1 MKDTETQDSLPQA
14 KKSKLKT
21 FALSTAALNNKT
33 TVWVITAIILFA
45 GISAYLTVPKE
56 SFPEVITPEIYIG
69 TAYPGNGPSDM
80 EKLIT
85 RPLEKELN
93 GITGVDDIVSSSVE
107 GYSSIQVKFDFD
119 VTPSEALRKVKDKV
133 DIAMSDADFPKDL
146 PADPNVFEMNFSE
159 LMPVMN
165 VNLSGPYSLDNL
177 KKYAELLEDQ
187 IEDLPEISKVDIRG
201 VMDKEVEIQVD
212 YLKAEAMNISFNDIA
227 GAIANE
233 NMSMAGGDLEVDNFR
248 RSIQVVGEFNSMKEI
263 ENVIIKNEKQNVVYL
278 RDIAEVNFVEE
289 EKESYAREYGA
300 PVVSLDIIKRAGE
313 NLIEASDKIN
323 TILEDAEAN
332 SFPPDLKI
340 SLTNDQSDQTRTQV
354 EELQNSIIFGVI
366 LVVGVLLFFL
376 GLRNALFVGVAI
388 PLSMFMSFMILN
400 AMGITFNVMVLFSLV
415 LALGMLVD
423 NGIVVVE
430 NIYRLMDE
438 GMSPYDAAKYGVGEV
453 AWPIIAS
460 TATTLAAF
468 IPLAIWPGMMGA
480 FMKYLPITLIIVLSS
495 SLFVALVINP
505 VLTSVFMKV
514 GEAAINKKRALKSGL
529 ITVAIGFIFVMI
541 GQSAEITGIKVI
553 GNLTLIAGLLVLL
566 NAYFLNPAT
575 RRFQNGFL
583 PVLEQLYERFLKYAL
598 KGASP
603 YVFFWGTG
611 SLLVVSLVL
620 FAIFPPKVDFF
631 PANEPQYLNVFIE
644 KPIGTDIETTNRVA
658 KEIEAKVFEVVERPE
673 FQMIDKESGE
683 SKGSIVNSVIGQVGN
698 GTSDPAQGVQLSNT
712 PHKARITVSFVKFQ
726 ERQGISSNDV
736 LNAVRAEL
744 KTYSDADIVVS
755 KNESGP
761 PQGAPINIEIKGEDY
776 DSLMVHATAIKQF
789 INRQNVP
796 GIEELK
802 LDVDKNKPEMP
813 VIIDRAKARRYG
825 LSTAQVGSAIRT
837 ALFGREVS
845 TYKDGEDDYPIN
857 IRFKDEYRNNPDA
870 LLNQKITFRD
880 PATGRIK
887 QVPISAVANFEKRN
901 TFSAV
906 KRIDLDRVITISSNV
921 LEGANA
927 NEIVATLKEKL
938 VDYEL
943 PAGISYEFT
952 GQQEEQAKEMNF
964 LTSALLIAL
973 FLIILIIVAQF
984 NSLSTPFIIGFS
996 VVFSLIGVFL
1006 GLVIFRM
1013 DFVILMT
1020 MIGIISLAGIVVNN
1034 AIVLIDYTNLIRERW
1049 RDEEGMGEKEH
1060 LPWSKVVEAI
1070 VLGGKTR
1077 LRPVLLTAITTI
1089 LGLLPLAIGLNIDFV
1104 SFVVDYDPKI
1114 YIGGD
1119 NNVFWKPM
1127 SWAIIFGLAFAT
1139 FLTLVIVPIMYWFLN
1154 RLKYKLVYK
1163 MGTM

>member
-1 MKDTETQDSLPQA
+1 MQDKDTSNAQSI
-14 KKSKLKT
+14 KGKLKT
-21 FALSTAALNNKT
+21 FGLSTAALNNKT

-45 GISAYLTVPKE
+45 GISAYITVPKE

-69 TAYPGNGPSDM
+69 TAYPGNGPTDI

-85 RPLEKELN
+85 RPLEKEIN
-93 GITGVDDIVSSSVE
+93 GITGVDDIISSSVE
-107 GYSSIQVKFDFD
+107 GYSSIQVKFNFD

-165 VNLSGPYSLDNL
+165 VNLSGPYSLDDL
-177 KKYAELLEDQ
+177 KIYAELLEDR
-187 IEDLPEISKVDIRG
+187 IEDLSEISKVDIRG

-212 YLKAEAMNISFNDIA
+212 YLKAEAMNISFNDIS

-233 NMSMAGGDLEVDNFR
+233 NMSIAGGDLQVDNFR
-248 RSIQVVGEFNSMKEI
+248 RSIQVVGEFNSMEEI
-263 ENVIIKNEKQNVVYL
+263 ENVIIKNEKLNVVYL
-278 RDIAEVNFVEE
+278 RDIADVNFVEE
-289 EKESYAREYGA
+289 EKESYAREYGN
-300 PVVSLDIIKRAGE
+300 PVVTLDIIKRAGE
-313 NLIEASDKIN
+313 NLIEASDQIN
-323 TILEDAEAN
+323 SILAEAAAN
-332 SFPPDLKI
+332 DLPPDLNI

-376 GLRNALFVGVAI
+376 GLRNALFVGIAI

-438 GMSPYDAAKYGVGEV
+438 EGMSPFDAAKYGVGEV

-514 GEAAINKKRALKSGL
+514 GEEAINKKKALKIGVIISG
-529 ITVAIGFIFVMI
+529 IGLLFVMA
-541 GQSAEITGIKVI
+541 GQSAAVIGLKVL
-553 GNLTLIAGLLVLL
+553 GNLTLISGLLVLL
-566 NAYFLNPAT
+566 NAFVLNPAT

-583 PVLEQLYERFLKYAL
+583 PVLENLYERFLKYAL

-611 SLLVVSLVL
+611 SLLVLSLVL
-620 FAIFPPKVDFF
+620 FALFPPKVEFF

-644 KPIGTDIETTNRVA
+644 KPIGTDIETTNRIA
-658 KEIEAKVFEVVERPE
+658 QEIEAKVFEVVEREE
-673 FQMIDKESGE
+673 FQRRDKESGE
-683 SKGSIVNSVIGQVGN
+683 PIGSIVNSVIGQVGN

-726 ERQGISSNDV
+726 ERQGISSNKV
-736 LNAVRAEL
+736 LNAVRNEL
-744 KTYSDADIVVS
+744 KTYADADIVVT
-755 KNESGP
+755 KNEDGP

-776 DSLMVHATAIKQF
+776 DSLMVHATALKQY
-789 INRQNVP
+789 INRLNVP

-837 ALFGREVS
+837 ALFGKEVS
-845 TYKDGEDDYPIN
+845 TFKDGEDDYPIN

-880 PATGRIK
+880 QATGRIK
-887 QVPISAVANFEKRN
+887 QVPISAVASFEKRN

-906 KRIDLDRVITISSNV
+906 KRIDLDRVITIQSNV

-927 NEIVATLKEKL
+927 NEIVATLKDKL
-938 VDYEL
+938 EDYEL
-943 PAGISYEFT
+943 PSGMSFQFT
-952 GQQEEQAKEMNF
+952 GQQEEQAKEMSF

-973 FLIILIIVAQF
+973 FMIILIIVAQF

-1034 AIVLIDYTNLIRERW
+1034 AIVLIDYTNLIRDRW
-1049 RDEEGMGEKEH
+1049 REEEGMDENAH
-1060 LPWSKVVEAI
+1060 LPWNRVVEAI

-1104 SFVVDYDPKI
+1104 SFVVDYAPKI

>member
-1 MKDTETQDSLPQA
+1 MQDKDTSNAQS
-14 KKSKLKT
+14 KKGKLKS
-21 FALSTAALNNKT
+21 FGLSTAALNNKT
-33 TVWVITAIILFA
+33 TVWVITVIILFA
-45 GISAYLTVPKE
+45 GISAYITVPKE

-69 TAYPGNGPSDM
+69 TAYPGNGPTDI

-85 RPLEKELN
+85 RPLEKEIN

-107 GYSSIQVKFDFD
+107 GYSSIQVKFNFD

-165 VNLSGPYSLDNL
+165 VNLSGPYSLDDL
-177 KKYAELLEDQ
+177 KIYAELLEDR
-187 IEDLPEISKVDIRG
+187 IEDLSEISKVDIRG

-212 YLKAEAMNISFNDIA
+212 YLKAEAMNISFNDIS

-233 NMSMAGGDLEVDNFR
+233 NMSIAGGDLQVDNFR
-248 RSIQVVGEFNSMKEI
+248 RSIQVVGEFNSMEEI

-289 EKESYAREYGA
+289 EKESYAREYGS
-300 PVVSLDIIKRAGE
+300 PVVTLDIIKRAGE
-313 NLIEASDKIN
+313 NLIEASDQIN
-323 TILEDAEAN
+323 SILADAAAN
-332 SFPPDLKI
+332 DLPPDLNI

-376 GLRNALFVGVAI
+376 GLRNALFVGIAI

-430 NIYRLMDE
+430 NIYRLMDEE

-514 GEAAINKKRALKSGL
+514 GEEAINKKKALKIGIIISG
-529 ITVAIGFIFVMI
+529 IGLLFVMA
-541 GQSAEITGIKVI
+541 GQSAEVIGLKVL
-553 GNLTLIAGLLVLL
+553 GNLTLISGLLVLL
-566 NAYFLNPAT
+566 NAFVLNPAT

-583 PVLEQLYERFLKYAL
+583 PVLENLYERFLKYAL

-620 FAIFPPKVDFF
+620 FALFPPKVEFF

-644 KPIGTDIETTNRVA
+644 KPIGTDIETTNRIA
-658 KEIEAKVFEVVERPE
+658 QEIEAKVFEVVERDE
-673 FQMIDKESGE
+673 FQRTDKENGE
-683 SKGSIVNSVIGQVGN
+683 PIGSIVNSVIGQVGN

-736 LNAVRAEL
+736 LNAVREEL
-744 KTYSDADIVVS
+744 KTYADADIVVT
-755 KNESGP
+755 KNEAGP

-776 DSLMVHATAIKQF
+776 DSLMVHATALKQY
-789 INRQNVP
+789 INRLNVP

-837 ALFGREVS
+837 ALFGKEVS

-887 QVPISAVANFEKRN
+887 QVPISAVASFEKRN

-927 NEIVATLKEKL
+927 NEIVATLKDKL
-938 VDYEL
+938 AEYEL
-943 PAGISYEFT
+943 PTGMSLEFT
-952 GQQEEQAKEMNF
+952 GQQEEQAKEMSF

-973 FLIILIIVAQF
+973 FMIILIIVAQF

-1034 AIVLIDYTNLIRERW
+1034 AIVLIDYTNLIRDRW
-1049 RDEEGMGEKEH
+1049 REEEGMDENAH
-1060 LPWSKVVEAI
+1060 LPWNRVVEAI

-1089 LGLLPLAIGLNIDFV
+1089 LGLLPLAVGLNIDFV

-1114 YIGGD
+1114 YVGGD

>member
-1 MKDTETQDSLPQA
+1 MQDKDTSNAQS
-14 KKSKLKT
+14 KKGKLKS
-21 FALSTAALNNKT
+21 FGLSTAALNNKT
-33 TVWVITAIILFA
+33 TVWVITVIILFA
-45 GISAYLTVPKE
+45 GISAYITVPKE

-69 TAYPGNGPSDM
+69 TAYPGNGPTDI

-85 RPLEKELN
+85 RPLEKEIN

-107 GYSSIQVKFDFD
+107 GYSSIQVKFNFD
-119 VTPSEALRKVKDKV
+119 VTPAEALRKVKDKV

-165 VNLSGPYSLDNL
+165 VNLSGPYSLDDL
-177 KKYAELLEDQ
+177 KNYAELLEDR
-187 IEDLPEISKVDIRG
+187 IEDLSEISKVDIRG

-212 YLKAEAMNISFNDIA
+212 YLKAEAMNISFNDIS

-233 NMSMAGGDLEVDNFR
+233 NMSIAGGDLQVDNFR
-248 RSIQVVGEFNSMKEI
+248 RSIQVVGEFNSMEEI

-278 RDIAEVNFVEE
+278 RDIAEINFVEE
-289 EKESYAREYGA
+289 EKESYAREYGS
-300 PVVSLDIIKRAGE
+300 PVVTLDIIKRAGE
-313 NLIEASDKIN
+313 NLIEASDQIN
-323 TILEDAEAN
+323 SILADAVAN
-332 SFPPDLKI
+332 DFPPDLKI

-376 GLRNALFVGVAI
+376 GLRNALFVGIAI

-438 GMSPYDAAKYGVGEV
+438 EGMSPYDAAKYGVGEV

-468 IPLAIWPGMMGA
+468 IPLAIWPGMTGA

-514 GEAAINKKRALKSGL
+514 GEEAINKKKALKIGIIISG
-529 ITVAIGFIFVMI
+529 IGLLFVI
-541 GQSAEITGIKVI
+541 AGQSAAVIGLKVL
-553 GNLTLIAGLLVLL
+553 GNLTLISGLLVLL
-566 NAYFLNPAT
+566 NAFVLNPAT

-583 PVLEQLYERFLKYAL
+583 PVLESLYERFLKYSL

-620 FAIFPPKVDFF
+620 FALFPPKVEFF

-644 KPIGTDIETTNRVA
+644 KPIGTDIETTNRIA
-658 KEIEAKVFEVVERPE
+658 QEIEAKVFEVVERDE
-673 FQMIDKESGE
+673 FQRTDKENGE
-683 SKGSIVNSVIGQVGN
+683 PIGSIVNSVIGQVGN

-736 LNAVRAEL
+736 LNAVREEL
-744 KTYSDADIVVS
+744 KTYADADIVVT
-755 KNESGP
+755 KNEAGP

-776 DSLMVHATAIKQF
+776 DSLMVHATALKQY
-789 INRQNVP
+789 INRLNVP

-837 ALFGREVS
+837 ALFGKEVS

-887 QVPISAVANFEKRN
+887 QVPISAVASFEKRN

-927 NEIVATLKEKL
+927 NEIVASLKDKL
-938 VDYEL
+938 AEYEL
-943 PAGISYEFT
+943 PTGMSLEFT
-952 GQQEEQAKEMNF
+952 GQQEEQAKEMSF

-973 FLIILIIVAQF
+973 FMIILIIVAQF

-1034 AIVLIDYTNLIRERW
+1034 AIVLIDYTNLIRDRW
-1049 RDEEGMGEKEH
+1049 REEEGMDENAH
-1060 LPWSKVVEAI
+1060 LPWNRVVEAI

-1089 LGLLPLAIGLNIDFV
+1089 LGLLPLAVGLNIDFV
-1104 SFVVDYDPKI
+1104 SFVIDYDPKI
-1114 YIGGD
+1114 YVGGD